1 MARKKK
7 EENNNNINL
16 GSWTCPVRWSDI
28 TLKQFQDI
36 QRYYSDK
43 EKKVDVR
50 DIVHILCN
58 KTRDEVNLLPT
69 EFLEKILEKLS
80 FLSEEPVHQEPQS
93 SIVIKGEKYF
103 INIMEKLKAGEYIDT
118 DTLIKQD
125 KYNYAA
131 LFAILCRK
139 EGEVYNDDFIANKL
153 DDRIKMFEEQPVTN
167 IFPLVSFF
175 MNCFLTL
182 RKPFLLY
189 SAVEEAIN
197 LTQKNIENSVN
208 DGDMSKFHM
217 IWLKIRLSI
226 LQHYSKFILQHSL
239 PISLINAINLK
250 LKKLKTGTKRIII
263 SSIKMVFKAKYKF
276 KKYLKKRL
284 TRKKG

>member
-7 EENNNNINL
+7 EEKNNNIDL

-36 QRYYSDK
+36 QRYYADK

-50 DIVHILCN
+50 DIVHILCG

-93 SIVIKGEKYF
+93 SIVIKGEKYV

-139 EGEVYNDDFIANKL
+139 EGEVYNDDFIANTL
-153 DDRIKMFEEQPVTN
+153 DDRIKMVEEQPVTN

-182 RKPFLLY
+182 QKPFLLY

-197 LTQKNIENSVN
+197 HTQKNIENFVN
-208 DGDMSKFHM
+208 DGSISKLHM
-217 IWLKIRLSI
+217 TWLKIRLSI
-226 LQHYSKFILQHSL
+226 LKSYSKFILQHSL

-250 LKKLKTGTKRIII
+250 LKKLRTVTKRFITY
-263 SSIKMVFKAKYKF
+263 SIKMVFKAKYKL

-284 TRKKG
+284 THKKG

>member
-36 QRYYSDK
+36 QRYYADK

-93 SIVIKGEKYF
+93 SIVIKGEKYI

-182 RKPFLLY
+182 QRPFLLY

-208 DGDMSKFHM
+208 DGAISKCRS
-217 IWLKIRLSI
+217 IWLTIRLHI
-226 LQHYSKFILQHSL
+226 LSHCAKFILQHS
-239 PISLINAINLK
+239 SLTYHINVINLK
-250 LKKLKTGTKRIII
+250 WMKLKTGTKRIII
-263 SSIKMVFKAKYKF
+263 SSIKMVFKLKYKL
-276 KKYLKKRL
+276 KKYLKKKL
-284 TRKKG
+284 SHKKG

>member
-1 MARKKK
+1 MGRKKK
-7 EENNNNINL
+7 EENNNIDL

-36 QRYYSDK
+36 QRYYADK

-69 EFLEKILEKLS
+69 EFLEKILENLS

-93 SIVIKGEKYF
+93 SIVIKGEKYV

-139 EGEVYNDDFIANKL
+139 EGEIYNDDFIANTL

-182 RKPFLLY
+182 RRPFLLY

-208 DGDMSKFHM
+208 DGDISKFHM

-226 LQHYSKFILQHSL
+226 LKSYSRYILQHSF

-250 LKKLKTGTKRIII
+250 LKKLKTGIKKIITN
-263 SSIKMVFKAKYKF
+263 SIKMVFKLKYKL
-276 KKYLKKRL
+276 KKYLQKRL
-284 TRKKG
+284 SHKKG

>member
-7 EENNNNINL
+7 EEKNNNIDL

-36 QRYYSDK
+36 QRYYADK

-50 DIVHILCN
+50 DIVHILCG

-93 SIVIKGEKYF
+93 SIVIKGEKF
-103 INIMEKLKAGEYIDT
+103 VINIMEKLKAGEYIDT

-139 EGEVYNDDFIANKL
+139 EGEVYNDDFIANTL

-175 MNCFLTL
+175 INCFLTL
-182 RKPFLLY
+182 QKPFLLY

-208 DGDMSKFHM
+208 DGAISKFHM
-217 IWLKIRLSI
+217 TLLKIRLSI
-226 LQHYSKFILQHSL
+226 LKSYSKFILHHSL
-239 PISLINAINLK
+239 PIYVINVINLK
-250 LKKLKTGTKRIII
+250 WKKLRTVLWKITGNCIR
-263 SSIKMVFKAKYKF
+263 MVFKLKYKV

-284 TRKKG
+284 SHKKG

>member
-7 EENNNNINL
+7 EEKNNNIDL

-36 QRYYSDK
+36 QRYYADK
-43 EKKVDVR
+43 EKNVDVR
-50 DIVHILCN
+50 DIVHILCG

-93 SIVIKGEKYF
+93 SIVIKGEKYV

-139 EGEVYNDDFIANKL
+139 EGEVYNDDFIANTL

-167 IFPLVSFF
+167 ILPLVSFF
-175 MNCFLTL
+175 TSCFLIL
-182 RKPFLLY
+182 HLPFQVY
-189 SAVEEAIN
+189 SAIQEAVN
-197 LTQKNIENSVN
+197 HTQKNIENFVN
-208 DGDMSKFHM
+208 DGAISKCRS
-217 IWLKIRLSI
+217 IWLTIRLYI
-226 LQHYSKFILQHSL
+226 LSHCAKFFLQHS
-239 PISLINAINLK
+239 SLTYHMNVIK
-250 LKKLKTGTKRIII
+250 VKSKKLKRNLWKIIGNC
-263 SSIKMVFKAKYKF
+263 IKMVFKVKYKL

-284 TRKKG
+284 SHKKG

>member
-36 QRYYSDK
+36 QRYYADK

-50 DIVHILCN
+50 DIVHILCG

-93 SIVIKGEKYF
+93 SIVIKGEKYV

-139 EGEVYNDDFIANKL
+139 EGEVYNDDFIANTL
-153 DDRIKMFEEQPVTN
+153 DERIKMFEEQPVTN
-167 IFPLVSFF
+167 ILPLVSFF
-175 MNCFLTL
+175 TSCFLIL
-182 RKPFLLY
+182 HLPSQVY
-189 SAVEEAIN
+189 SAIQEAITH
-197 LTQKNIENSVN
+197 TQKNIENSVN
-208 DGDMSKFHM
+208 DGDISKFHM

-226 LQHYSKFILQHSL
+226 LKSYSKFILHHSL
-239 PISLINAINLK
+239 PIYAINAISLK
-250 LKKLKTGTKRIII
+250 WKKLKTDTKRIITNC
-263 SSIKMVFKAKYKF
+263 IKMVFKLKYKL

-284 TRKKG
+284 SHKKG

>member
-7 EENNNNINL
+7 EEKNNNIDL

-36 QRYYSDK
+36 QRYYADK
-43 EKKVDVR
+43 EKNVDVR
-50 DIVHILCN
+50 DIVHILCG

-93 SIVIKGEKYF
+93 SIVIKGEKF
-103 INIMEKLKAGEYIDT
+103 VINIMEKLKAGEYIDT

-139 EGEVYNDDFIANKL
+139 EGEVYNDDFIANTL
-153 DDRIKMFEEQPVTN
+153 DERIKMFEEQPVTN
-167 IFPLVSFF
+167 ILPLVSFF
-175 MNCFLTL
+175 TSCFLTL
-182 RKPFLLY
+182 QRPFLLY
-189 SAVEEAIN
+189 SAIQEAIN
-197 LTQKNIENSVN
+197 LTQKNIENSVK
-208 DGDMSKFHM
+208 DGDMSKLHM
-217 IWLKIRLSI
+217 TWLKIRLSI
-226 LQHYSKFILQHSL
+226 LKSYSKFILHHSL
-239 PISLINAINLK
+239 PISLINVINLK
-250 LKKLKTGTKRIII
+250 LKKLKTVLWKIIGNCI
-263 SSIKMVFKAKYKF
+263 RMVFKLKYKL

-284 TRKKG
+284 SHKKG

>member
-1 MARKKK
+1 MGRKKK

-36 QRYYSDK
+36 QRYYADK

-50 DIVHILCN
+50 DIVHILCG

-139 EGEVYNDDFIANKL
+139 EGEVYNDDFIANTL

-167 IFPLVSFF
+167 ILPLVSFF
-175 MNCFLTL
+175 TSCFLIL
-182 RKPFLLY
+182 HLPFQAY
-189 SAVEEAIN
+189 SAIQEAVT
-197 LTQKNIENSVN
+197 LTQKNIENFVN
-208 DGDMSKFHM
+208 DGAISRCRS
-217 IWLKIRLSI
+217 IWLTIRLYI
-226 LQHYSKFILQHSL
+226 LSHYAKFILQHS
-239 PISLINAINLK
+239 SLTYHINVINLK
-250 LKKLKTGTKRIII
+250 WKRWRTFLWKIIGNCIKMGFKLKCKLKKY
-263 SSIKMVFKAKYKF
+263 SQ
-276 KKYLKKRL
+276 KRL
-284 TRKKG
+284 THKKG

>member
-7 EENNNNINL
+7 EEKNNNIDL

-36 QRYYSDK
+36 QRYYADK

-50 DIVHILCN
+50 DIVHILCG

-93 SIVIKGEKYF
+93 SIVIKGEKYV

-139 EGEVYNDDFIANKL
+139 EGEVYNDDFIANTL
-153 DDRIKMFEEQPVTN
+153 DERIKMFEEQPVTN

-175 MNCFLTL
+175 TNCFLTL
-182 RKPFLLY
+182 QRPFLLY

-197 LTQKNIENSVN
+197 LTQKNIENFVK
-208 DGDMSKFHM
+208 DGDMSKLHM
-217 IWLKIRLSI
+217 TWLKIRLSI
-226 LQHYSKFILQHSL
+226 LKSYSKFILQHSL

-250 LKKLKTGTKRIII
+250 LKKWRTVLWKIITN
-263 SSIKMVFKAKYKF
+263 SIKMVFKLKYKL

-284 TRKKG
+284 THKKG

>member
-7 EENNNNINL
+7 EEKNNNIDL

-36 QRYYSDK
+36 QRYYADK

-50 DIVHILCN
+50 DIVHILCG

-93 SIVIKGEKYF
+93 SIVIKGEKYV

-139 EGEVYNDDFIANKL
+139 EGEVYNDDFIANTL
-153 DDRIKMFEEQPVTN
+153 DERIKMFEEQPVTN
-167 IFPLVSFF
+167 ILPLVSFF
-175 MNCFLTL
+175 TSCFLTL
-182 RKPFLLY
+182 QRPFLLY
-189 SAVEEAIN
+189 SAIQEAIN
-197 LTQKNIENSVN
+197 LTQKNIENSVK
-208 DGDMSKFHM
+208 DGDMSKLHM
-217 IWLKIRLSI
+217 TWLKIRLSI
-226 LQHYSKFILQHSL
+226 LKSYSKFILHHSL
-239 PISLINAINLK
+239 PISLINVINLK
-250 LKKLKTGTKRIII
+250 LKKLKTVLWKIIGNCI
-263 SSIKMVFKAKYKF
+263 RMVFKLKYKL

-284 TRKKG
+284 SHKKG

>member
-1 MARKKK
+1 MGRKKK

-36 QRYYSDK
+36 QRYYADK

-50 DIVHILCN
+50 DIVHILCG

-139 EGEVYNDDFIANKL
+139 EGEIYNDDFIANTL

-182 RKPFLLY
+182 QRPFLLY

-197 LTQKNIENSVN
+197 LTQKNIDSSVQ
-208 DGDMSKFHM
+208 DGDISKCHM

-226 LQHYSKFILQHSL
+226 LKSYSKFILQHSL

-250 LKKLKTGTKRIII
+250 LKRWKTDTKRIITK
-263 SSIKMVFKAKYKF
+263 SIKMVFKLKYKL
-276 KKYLKKRL
+276 KKYLQKRL
-284 TRKKG
+284 SHKKG